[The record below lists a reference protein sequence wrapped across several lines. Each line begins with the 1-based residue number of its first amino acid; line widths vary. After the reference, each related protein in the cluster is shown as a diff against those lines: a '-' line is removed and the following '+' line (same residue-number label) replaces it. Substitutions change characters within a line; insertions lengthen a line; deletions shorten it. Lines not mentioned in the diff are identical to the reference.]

1 MTASS
6 GSPGWYLRRLSRMGP
21 REIGGRAGDAVRRRR
36 WRSAPPPTC
45 PDVTGARFTAVLPA
59 GAIAAVPPDA
69 AKRLVA
75 EADRLMAGHAVF
87 FGVERDDLTDPDWW
101 YDPKTGRRAPGG
113 YAFDVPYRDEDAVGD
128 IKQIWEPSRHQ
139 YLTVLAAAYAVT
151 GDERYAERVAG
162 HLRSWWAA
170 NGPLRGVHWT
180 SGIELGIR
188 LLSWVWIRRLLD
200 GWPGAAALFE
210 DNPVALNQIWHHQR
224 WLAAF
229 PSRGSSANNHV
240 IAEAA
245 GQLAA
250 ACAFG
255 WFPGS
260 ARLRAGALR
269 SLERELRNNTFGS
282 GLNRELATE
291 YHGLVLELGLA
302 AVAEADAAGVPVPRS
317 VRLVL
322 LRMTDALAAVVDD
335 RLRPPRQG
343 DADDGHGLVVDGAG
357 TDRWGSLL
365 ATGDAV
371 FGRLDWWPEVTG
383 IDVRTPL
390 LAALIRPGADALPPA
405 RTPAPGT
412 RPRRTASLSG
422 WFRAVP
428 GAIPGRTAPQDQRLH
443 PAPGTHPRRMAA
455 PALWLRRVRGDA
467 TRREQVPDDTAPTR
481 LTDDTAPTRLRDDAT
496 PARLPDDTAPTRLTD
511 DTAPTR
517 LTDDT
522 APTRLRDDATPARL
536 PDGGKVPPASTPA
549 VSRPVTGTRPRPT
562 AALNSRLRRMTG
574 GTARRGLAPDP
585 AAPARLPDG
594 GEVPSA
600 SPPAV
605 SRPASRPGHFADAGL
620 TVLRGPEGIW
630 CRCDG
635 GPHGFLSIAA
645 HAHADAL
652 SVEVR
657 HDGVDVLAD
666 PGTYCYHGQPE
677 WRRYFRSTLGHNT
690 LELDGEDQ
698 SVSGGPFLWTR
709 HARSRVLAVDTSG
722 EGVARWSAEHDGY
735 GRSVHRRRVELH
747 HAERTLRVVDE
758 VRGPRRTVRLA
769 FHLGPAITADLVANR
784 AVLTWTRDGEDRSAE
799 LDLPGQLSWRAH
811 RGESEPPLGWY
822 SPGFG
827 RKEPATTL
835 VGTGLTDGTEGFT
848 TVLGF
853 KG

>member
-1 MTASS
+1 MSMSA
-6 GSPGWYLRRLSRMGP
+6 GWYLRRLSRMGP
-21 REIGGRAGDAVRRRR
+21 REVGGRVGDAVRRRR
-36 WRSAPPPTC
+36 WRSSRPDC

-59 GAIAAVPPDA
+59 GTIAAVPPDA

-75 EADRLMAGHAVF
+75 EADRLLAGHAEY
-87 FGVERDDLTDPDWW
+87 FGVVRDDLADPDWS
-101 YDPKTGRRAPGG
+101 YDPKTGRRAPSG
-113 YAFDVPYRDEDAVGD
+113 YAFDVPYRNEDAVGD
-128 IKQIWEPSRHQ
+128 IKQIWELSRHQ
-139 YLTVLAAAYAVT
+139 HLTVLAAAYALT

-170 NGPLRGVHWT
+170 NAPLRSVHWT

-188 LLSWVWIRRLLD
+188 LLSWVWVRRLLD
-200 GWPGAAALFE
+200 GWPGAATLFE
-210 DNPVALNQIWHHQR
+210 DNPVALRQIWHHQR

-240 IAEAA
+240 IAETA
-245 GQLAA
+245 GQFAA

-255 WFPGS
+255 WFPAS
-260 ARLRAGALR
+260 ARWRADALR
-269 SLERELRNNTFGS
+269 SLERRLRSNTFGS

-302 AVAEADAAGVPVPRS
+302 AVAEADAAGVPVPAT

-322 LRMTDALAAVVDD
+322 LRMTDALAAVVDN

-357 TDRWGSLL
+357 TDRWASLL

-371 FGRLDWWPEVTG
+371 FGRLHWWPAVTG
-383 IDVRTPL
+383 TDVRTPL
-390 LAALIRPGADALPPA
+390 LAALIRPGADPGFSGRA
-405 RTPAPGT
+405 PAPGT
-412 RPRRTASLSG
+412 PPRRTA
-422 WFRAVP
+422 P
-428 GAIPGRTAPQDQRLH
+428 PGRWLRHTSGDTAHRGQ
-443 PAPGTHPRRMAA
+443 APGDG
-455 PALWLRRVRGDA
+455 ALR
-467 TRREQVPDDTAPTR
+467 
-481 LTDDTAPTRLRDDAT
+481 
-496 PARLPDDTAPTRLTD
+496 
-511 DTAPTR
+511 
-517 LTDDT
+517 
-522 APTRLRDDATPARL
+522 
-536 PDGGKVPPASTPA
+536 
-549 VSRPVTGTRPRPT
+549 TGRT
-562 AALNSRLRRMTG
+562 
-574 GTARRGLAPDP
+574 
-585 AAPARLPDG
+585 
-594 GEVPSA
+594 
-600 SPPAV
+600 PAV
-605 SRPASRPGHFADAGL
+605 SRPASRPDRFTDAGL
-620 TVLRGPEGIW
+620 TILRGPGEIW

-690 LELDGEDQ
+690 LQLDGADQ

-709 HARSRVLAVDTSG
+709 HARSRVLVADTSDG
-722 EGVARWSAEHDGY
+722 EVARWCAEHDGY
-735 GRSVHRRRVELH
+735 QPSVHRRRVELNS
-747 HAERTLRVVDE
+747 ASQELRVVDE
-758 VRGPRRTVRLA
+758 VRGPRREVRLA
-769 FHLGPAITADLVANR
+769 FHLGPAIAADLAGNR
-784 AVLTWTRDGEDRSAE
+784 AVLTWTRDGEDRSAV

-811 RGESEPPLGWY
+811 RGESDPPLGWY

-835 VGTGLTDGTEGFT
+835 VGTGSTDGTEGFT

>member
-1 MTASS
+1 MTVSS

-21 REIGGRAGDAVRRRR
+21 REVGGRVGDTVRRRR
-36 WRSAPPPTC
+36 WRSVPPPDC
-45 PDVTGARFTAVLPA
+45 PDVTGARFTAVLPP
-59 GAIAAVPPDA
+59 GAVAAVPPDA
-69 AKRLVA
+69 VKRLVA
-75 EADRLMAGHAVF
+75 EADRLLAGHGGF
-87 FGVERDDLTDPDWW
+87 FGVERDDLSDPDWW

-151 GDERYAERVAG
+151 GDERYAERVAE

-210 DNPVALNQIWHHQR
+210 GNPVARNQIWHHQR

-240 IAEAA
+240 VAEAA
-245 GQLAA
+245 GQLAG

-255 WFPGS
+255 WFPAS
-260 ARLRAGALR
+260 ARWRAEALR
-269 SLERELRNNTFGS
+269 TLERQLRLNTFGS

-302 AVAEADAAGVPVPRS
+302 ALAEADAAGLAVPPS

-322 LRMTDALAAVVDD
+322 LRMTDALAAVVDH

-383 IDVRTPL
+383 TDARTPL
-390 LAALIRPGADALPPA
+390 LAALIRPGTDPGPAAPAPPPA
-405 RTPAPGT
+405 TRPHLTAVPDSPTPGTRPGPAANTGSPLRPTPGT
-412 RPRRTASLSG
+412 RPRPRPRLRPRLTTALDRWLRPTSG
-422 WFRAVP
+422 THP
-428 GAIPGRTAPQDQRLH
+428 GLAANTDSPHH
-443 PAPGTHPRRMAA
+443 PTPGTHPGLAA
-455 PALWLRRVRGDA
+455 NTDSPHHPTPGTHPSPATALDRWLR
-467 TRREQVPDDTAPTR
+467 PT
-481 LTDDTAPTRLRDDAT
+481 
-496 PARLPDDTAPTRLTD
+496 
-511 DTAPTR
+511 
-517 LTDDT
+517 
-522 APTRLRDDATPARL
+522 
-536 PDGGKVPPASTPA
+536 S
-549 VSRPVTGTRPRPT
+549 GTRPGLTT
-562 AALNSRLRRMTG
+562 ALGRWLRGTTGRADRRGQAADAAVPGLRTDG
-574 GTARRGLAPDP
+574 GTLRTG
-585 AAPARLPDG
+585 
-594 GEVPSA
+594 SA
-600 SPPAV
+600 PAV
-605 SRPASRPGHFADAGL
+605 SRPASRPAHFADAGL
-620 TVLRGPEGIW
+620 TVLRGPGGIW

-652 SVEVR
+652 SLEVR

-690 LELDGEDQ
+690 LQLDGSDQ

-709 HARSRVLAVDTSG
+709 QARSRVLTVDTSG
-722 EGVARWSAEHDGY
+722 EDVARWCAEHDGY
-735 GRSVHRRRVELH
+735 RPSVHRRRVELT
-747 HAERTLRVVDE
+747 ASRQELRVTDE
-758 VRGPRRTVRLA
+758 VRGPRRAVRLA
-769 FHLGPAITADLVANR
+769 FHLGPAVTADLVGDR
-784 AVLTWTRDGEDRSAE
+784 AVLTWARDGEARSAE
-799 LDLPGQLSWRAH
+799 LDLPSRLSWQAH
-811 RGESEPPLGWY
+811 RGESDPPLGWY

-827 RKEPATTL
+827 RREPATTL
-835 VGTGLTDGTEGFT
+835 IGTGFTDGTAGFT
-848 TVLGF
+848 TVLTF
-853 KG
+853 KS